1 MNHLEWLLKGDEVL
15 NWLTRKYLLN
25 EILGYNNKGY
35 IADYLKLYNHKT
47 KLWGNGFYGPK
58 WISTNYT
65 LLELKYMEI
74 DPSHPIYQESL
85 RHYLDYYLDHYLG
98 DSSIKKMDLC
108 ISGMFIELLSYGKI
122 QDHRLFILIDYVLDH
137 TMPDGAWN
145 CLWNHKSK
153 PRISSVHTTINA
165 LEGLD
170 ECLKNDYSY
179 RKNEVSV
186 RIEKAIEVLMS
197 RHLLFVKGTKE
208 PIHPSF
214 VDHHYPPRWKY
225 DHLRI
230 LEYLARR
237 KHLYQI
243 ERQAALDLLYS
254 KLKNGRL
261 SKGSRIS
268 GKIHFPIE
276 DETYGRFNT
285 LRAYIVLKEYHKEL
299 YDQIIRSEI

>member
-1 MNHLEWLLKGDEVL
+1 MTNLEWLLKGDEVL
-15 NWLTRKYLLN
+15 KWLSRKYLLG
-25 EILGYNNKGY
+25 EELDYNNEGY
-35 IADYLKLYNHKT
+35 IAEYLKLYDHKT

-74 DPSHPIYQESL
+74 NPNHPIYQESL
-85 RHYLDYYLDHYLG
+85 MNYLDYYLDHYLG
-98 DSSIKKMDLC
+98 KSSIDKMDLC

-122 QDHRLFILIDYVLDH
+122 QDHRLFTLIDYVLDH
-137 TMPDGAWN
+137 TMSDGAWN
-145 CLWNHKSK
+145 CQWNHKSK
-153 PRISSVHTTINA
+153 PRISSVHTTINI
-165 LEGLD
+165 LEGLN
-170 ECLKNDYSY
+170 EYLKNDYSY
-179 RKNEVSV
+179 RKNEVSIRV
-186 RIEKAIEVLMS
+186 IKAIEVLMS
-197 RHLLFVKGTKE
+197 RHLLFVKTTKE

-225 DHLRI
+225 DYLRI
-230 LEYLARR
+230 LEFLAKR
-237 KHLYQI
+237 KHPYQI
-243 ERQAALDLLYS
+243 EMQAALDLLYK

-276 DETYGRFNT
+276 QETYGRFNT

-299 YDQIIRSEI
+299 YNHIVGSEI